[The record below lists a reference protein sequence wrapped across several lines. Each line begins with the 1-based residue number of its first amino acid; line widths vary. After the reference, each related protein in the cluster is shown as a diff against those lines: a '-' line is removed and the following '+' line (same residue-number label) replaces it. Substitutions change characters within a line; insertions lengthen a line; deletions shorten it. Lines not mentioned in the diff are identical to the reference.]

1 MIIDFER
8 VWYFLMQFL
17 GYNFQLLPVILL
29 LWAPFSDEQLKI
41 RKKRLYPAVIST
53 VVLFSLVFA
62 LIMASIYE
70 SFLFYTRGW
79 LVGNVMFSLVW
90 ILGTAVYFGNFKKGT
105 NGRILCYVMALQYG
119 ISIYTLSEIGV
130 KFCRIDEMYG
140 RRFTPY
146 GTSAV
151 LFYFICSLILMPV
164 MYRFLTKYNFN
175 MLSGENKRNI
185 LLISI
190 SSIILLVLYVVALM
204 AELEIYDHA
213 RLFRVYVAS
222 SVWMVCMIA
231 SDFLAYFIYF
241 SCLRIEK
248 EKEQMHTQLT
258 AFELQSQHMRDKI
271 QEEKKSM
278 HNMRHHFRTLISLSE
293 RQEYEKLQEYL
304 RKYLEEW
311 ENVSSRLIS
320 RNPIIDSILGY
331 YIAQAEEKGIQVQKN
346 IEIKEHY
353 PFDMMDLTVLLGNAL
368 ENALEACSQCSSDT
382 KSFIRIQMGQRKQTL
397 LIKIENSC
405 ENRKNVSCYGD
416 KIPKS
421 SKPERMY
428 GYGISSMQMIVI
440 NYLGSLE
447 FWEDGEIFT
456 VRMVLNIPDSDENQK
471 VSGKG

>member
-1 MIIDFER
+1 
-8 VWYFLMQFL
+8 
-17 GYNFQLLPVILL
+17 
-29 LWAPFSDEQLKI
+29 
-41 RKKRLYPAVIST
+41 
-53 VVLFSLVFA
+53 
-62 LIMASIYE
+62 
-70 SFLFYTRGW
+70 
-79 LVGNVMFSLVW
+79 
-90 ILGTAVYFGNFKKGT
+90 
-105 NGRILCYVMALQYG
+105 
-119 ISIYTLSEIGV
+119 
-130 KFCRIDEMYG
+130 
-140 RRFTPY
+140 
-146 GTSAV
+146 
-151 LFYFICSLILMPV
+151 
-164 MYRFLTKYNFN
+164 
-175 MLSGENKRNI
+175 
-185 LLISI
+185 
-190 SSIILLVLYVVALM
+190 
-204 AELEIYDHA
+204 
-213 RLFRVYVAS
+213 
-222 SVWMVCMIA
+222 
-231 SDFLAYFIYF
+231 
-241 SCLRIEK
+241 
-248 EKEQMHTQLT
+248 MHTQLT

-421 SKPERMY
+421 SKSGRMY
-428 GYGISSMQMIVI
+428 GYGISSMQMIVKK
-440 NYLGSLE
+440 YQGSLE